1 MRFVLATALAV
12 GLVAAPTSV
21 VVIAE
26 APPETA
32 ACEGLASVA
41 LPDAAVTMAQPV
53 AAGAF
58 TPPAGGRGPA
68 GGGRAGAGPFATLP
82 AFCRVAAT
90 MKPTS
95 DSDIRIEVWLPSS
108 GWNGKFQAV
117 GNGGWAGTISY
128 PAMATALK
136 RGYATSS
143 TDTGHVGATGSFAL
157 GHPEKFV
164 DFAYRSEHE
173 MTVKAKAIIDR
184 YYGRAPQRSYWN
196 GCSTGGR
203 QGLAEAQ
210 RYPDDYDGIVA
221 GASANP
227 RTYLNSW
234 QLSIAQAMLKNPA
247 SFIPPAKYPMIHQAV
262 LAVCDA
268 LDGVK
273 DGLITDPTRC
283 RFDAKSLACHGEDT
297 ASCLT
302 GAQVAAAR
310 TVMSPARNPR
320 TGEEIFPGLEP
331 GTELAW
337 AGLVGGPEPVDLVLD
352 QFRYVVFK
360 DPTWDWRTFD
370 LERDLAAANKVDAG
384 TINAINPDLTR
395 FAGHGGKLLM
405 YHGWSDGLV
414 APRASVNYYTSVVK
428 TMGGPA
434 KTGEW
439 VRLFMVPG
447 MGHCGGGEGP
457 NTFDA
462 VAALEQWVEQGKA
475 PDRIIASRPAGT
487 APERTRPLCP
497 HPQVAAYVGTGSI
510 DEAASFVCK

>member
-1 MRFVLATALAV
+1 MRLILATAAGLAAAAV
-12 GLVAAPTSV
+12 TALAAAP
-21 VVIAE
+21 
-26 APPETA
+26 
-32 ACEGLASVA
+32 
-41 LPDAAVTMAQPV
+41 PDAASCERLASLTLPDTAVTLAQPV

-68 GGGRAGAGPFATLP
+68 GAGRAGAGPFAALP

-90 MKPTS
+90 LKPTS
-95 DSDIRIEVWLPSS
+95 DSDIKIEVWLPSS

-117 GNGGWAGTISY
+117 GNGGWAGAISY
-128 PAMATALK
+128 PAMADALA

-143 TDTGHVGATGSFAL
+143 TDTGHTGGRGSFAL

-173 MTVKAKAIIDR
+173 MTVKAKAIIDG

-210 RYPDDYDGIVA
+210 RYPGDYDGIIA

-234 QLSIAQAMLKNPA
+234 QLSIAHAVLKDPA
-247 SFIPPAKYPMIHQAV
+247 SFIAPTKYPMIHQAV
-262 LAVCDA
+262 VAACDA

-273 DGLITDPTRC
+273 DGLIADPPRC
-283 RFDAKSLACHGEDT
+283 RFDPKSLECRGDDRST
-297 ASCLT
+297 CLT

-310 TVMSPARNPR
+310 AVMSPARNPR

-337 AGLVGGPEPVDLVLD
+337 GGLVGGPEPIDLVLD
-352 QFRYVVFK
+352 QFRYIVFK
-360 DPTWDWRTFD
+360 DPGWDWRTFD
-370 LERDLAAANKVDAG
+370 LERDLAAANKVDGG
-384 TINAINPDLTR
+384 TINAINPDLTP
-395 FAGHGGKLLM
+395 FASRGGKLLM

-414 APRASVNYYTSVVK
+414 PPRASVNYYTSVVK

-434 KTGEW
+434 KTHEW
-439 VRLFMVPG
+439 IELFMVPG

-457 NTFDA
+457 NTFDM
-462 VAALEQWVEQGKA
+462 VTALEQWVEQGKA
-475 PDRIIASRPAGT
+475 PERIIASRVTGAGVQ
-487 APERTRPLCP
+487 RTRPLCP
-497 HPQVAAYVGTGSI
+497 YPQVAAYVGTGST
-510 DEAASFVCK
+510 DEAANFVCK